1 MDRASGIVVIALPK
15 PRPRQAGLIISNCLC
30 SALRCYSSSTDL
42 PFSGHKGRER
52 TVEIYDPDLIAAA
65 AAAFVS
71 LVPSLAEEIA
81 RSIPD
86 NATEPERVAYFQQ
99 KGWAEL
105 CLAAK
110 RLNLD
115 PSEFAQQV
123 LEVHQQQAGTL
134 N

>member
-1 MDRASGIVVIALPK
+1 MFG
-15 PRPRQAGLIISNCLC
+15 
-30 SALRCYSSSTDL
+30 SALLQLDHRST
-42 PFSGHKGRER
+42 FSGLKGQER
-52 TVEIYDPDLIAAA
+52 TVEKYDPELIAAA

-86 NATEPERVAYFQQ
+86 NATEPDRAAHFQQ

-110 RLNLD
+110 RLNLE
-115 PSEFAQQV
+115 PLKFAQQV
-123 LEVHQQQAGTL
+123 LEVHQQQNGAL
-134 N
+134 C